1 MSANVPVPVLLF
13 GGDGNDLLWAGSSAS
28 VLVGGKGNDF
38 LHGGSGQ
45 DVLIGGL
52 GNDCLSGQGGQD
64 LLIGGTTD
72 YDNRQAI
79 LEVMLAK
86 WKRTDVPL
94 RQRIESVRGTE
105 HSIPG
110 NLNEAYLSPAAVHDD
125 AAVDYLFGDAETDW
139 YFGTQGANATTW
151 PRAAWPRWSPT
162 MADVSRSHVMERRPA
177 SGR

>member
-38 LHGGSGQ
+38 LHGSSGQ

-79 LEVMLAK
+79 SEVCGHGNDRRPAST
-86 WKRTDVPL
+86 TDRERP
-94 RQRIESVRGTE
+94 RHGAQ
-105 HSIPG
+105 HPG
-110 NLNEAYLSPAAVHDD
+110 NLNEAYFSPAAVHDD
-125 AAVDYLFGDAETDW
+125 AAWIISLATPKPT
-139 YFGTQGANATTW
+139 GTLA
-151 PRAAWPRWSPT
+151 PRA
-162 MADVSRSHVMERRPA
+162 
-177 SGR
+177 